1 MSVIQTKL
9 NSAASDSGH
18 ARHVWPT
25 PVRWAHWL
33 TALLIALAVAAVL
46 SHELIEERALHKLA
60 MDVHKQAG
68 VLVLLF
74 SGFRVL
80 FRLTTPRPQTAP
92 AGLVGKASAAAHGLI
107 YLILFSLPA
116 LGWALVNARGGA
128 VNLLGVTLPTL
139 LARDR
144 DVAETL
150 EQVHET
156 VGWVLVGLVVFH
168 VLAAI
173 WHHRVKKDRVLL
185 AMLGV
190 NA

>member
-1 MSVIQTKL
+1 MSVVHTKF
-9 NSAASDSGH
+9 NQAAPVSSH
-18 ARHVWPT
+18 ERHVWPKS
-25 PVRWAHWL
+25 VRWVHWL
-33 TALLIALAVAAVL
+33 TALLVTLAVAAVL
-46 SHELIEERALHKLA
+46 SHELIEERALHKLV

-74 SGFRVL
+74 SGLRVL
-80 FRLTTPRPQTAP
+80 FRLASSRPHTKP
-92 AGLVGKASAAAHGLI
+92 AGLAGKVSAAAHGLI
-107 YLILFSLPA
+107 YLILFALPV
-116 LGWALVNARGGA
+116 LGWTLVNARGG
-128 VNLLGVTLPTL
+128 VVSFLGVTLPTL
-139 LARDR
+139 MARDR

-190 NA
+190 KA